1 MSPALDGSLRFQT
14 THNHCKPMQR
24 DLIEPFYGATIQH
37 GPQSDRIYVMHA
49 GASEPGLLAARL
61 AELAIRKG
69 YTKIIAKIPEAAA
82 ASFFEL
88 GYRREAEIPGFY
100 RNGETAF
107 FMARFFDDARACTAE
122 ASAIARILE
131 LARQAAAEHRHDPA
145 PGSCQIIRCRPADA
159 MEMSEIYRKVF
170 PSYPFPIDQPAYLQE
185 TMLSHI
191 EYFGVR
197 DKNRLVALASS
208 EMDRENRNV
217 EMTDF
222 ATLPERRGK
231 SLSLLLLMTMEREM
245 RKEGFGT
252 AYTIARSLSPGMN
265 LTFARSGYA
274 FGGTL
279 VNNTGISGGI
289 ESMNVWHKPL
299 A

>member
-1 MSPALDGSLRFQT
+1 
-14 THNHCKPMQR
+14 MQR

-82 ASFFEL
+82 ASFFES
-88 GYRREAEIPGFY
+88 GYCREAEIPGFY

-122 ASAIARILE
+122 ASAIAGILE

-159 MEMSEIYRKVF
+159 MEMSE
-170 PSYPFPIDQPAYLQE
+170 
-185 TMLSHI
+185 
-191 EYFGVR
+191 
-197 DKNRLVALASS
+197 
-208 EMDRENRNV
+208 MDRENRNV

-222 ATLPERRGK
+222 ATLPEQRGR
-231 SLSLLLLMTMEREM
+231 SLSFVLLMTMEREM
-245 RKEGFGT
+245 RQKGFRT
-252 AYTIARSLSPGMN
+252 AYTIARALSPGMN
-265 LTFARSGYA
+265 LTFGRAGYA

-279 VNNTGISGGI
+279 INNTGISGSI